1 MTNVLQNVTDGDA
14 VYNDREYGMNSG
26 KAMNIWIAAYFEN
39 LVTPLDGAFSPIAA
53 ISAHF
58 DAIGVTIT
66 EAQIRM
72 IVDPL

>member
-1 MTNVLQNVTDGDA
+1 
-14 VYNDREYGMNSG
+14 MNSG

-39 LVTPLDGAFSPIAA
+39 LVTPLDGSFSPIAA

>member
-1 MTNVLQNVTDGDA
+1 
-14 VYNDREYGMNSG
+14 
-26 KAMNIWIAAYFEN
+26 MNIWIAAYFEN
-39 LVTPLDGAFSPIAA
+39 LVTPLDRAFSPIAA

-58 DAIGVTIT
+58 DTIGVTIT